1 MGRSSTYGCRYNGP
15 PLASHLDMR
24 TLTLL
29 LLLASIAFPSTK
41 AHGQEADA
49 AEGTRIESAE
59 VSGLALDQLSPG
71 LQRDIDGL
79 KGDRFERE
87 RINRLAQRIEEEH
100 PEVVAAVRTVPRAD
114 AEVRVIFLVARISDD
129 GDLVS
134 NINLRYTVESVEVEG
149 FPYTEISQALRD
161 RLQALVG
168 RRLDADEADDLI
180 DRLEAERPGF
190 DVSRRIE
197 RGSRPGRIRV
207 VFEFSET
214 ERLRWIPF
222 VRSRSRYVY
231 HSEQGWSGVHDIP
244 IGGRDHRATVGF
256 AFDNADDLIEEYS
269 GVRVR
274 FESRRVGT
282 ERVGVGLE
290 VSRFNNTWREATQ
303 FALAGSPAIPEL
315 YRSRLTVEPTATF
328 AFTRHLRAT
337 GGVSFSNLVSL
348 SHSPDSLNANAVV
361 GGLAYTQR
369 WDLDSKS
376 KQSVDAGYEIR
387 SSALDSDLSYRRHF
401 GHASYRYD
409 HDRNTVIANVFLG
422 RVTGQAP
429 LFERFSLG
437 DTSTLRGWNKYDI
450 APAGGDRVFH
460 QSLEYRYHSVGLFV
474 DSGSVWNAGTDQRL
488 RASTGFGILHDNFF
502 MTLAFPLN
510 GDGDNT
516 TFMIGVRF

>member
-1 MGRSSTYGCRYNGP
+1 
-15 PLASHLDMR
+15 MR

-29 LLLASIAFPSTK
+29 LLLASIAVPSTK
-41 AHGQEADA
+41 ASAQEAEA

-71 LQRDIDGL
+71 LQRDIEGL

-100 PEVVAAVRTVPRAD
+100 PEVVAAVRTVPRPD
-114 AEVRVIFLVARISDD
+114 DEIRVIFLVARISDD

-134 NINLRYTVESVEVEG
+134 NINARYTVESVEVQG
-149 FPYTEISQALRD
+149 IPYADISQAMRD
-161 RLQALVG
+161 RLQRLVG
-168 RRLDADEADDLI
+168 GKLDAGEADDLI
-180 DRLEAERPGF
+180 HQLEAERPGY
-190 DVSRRIE
+190 DVSRRLE

-207 VFEFSET
+207 VFEFSES

-282 ERVGVGLE
+282 ERVGVSLE
-290 VSRFNNTWREATQ
+290 VSRLNNTWRDPTQ
-303 FALAGSPAIPEL
+303 LALAGSPAIPEL
-315 YRSRLTVEPTATF
+315 YRTRLTVEPTATF

-348 SHSPDSLNANAVV
+348 SHSPDSQNANALV
-361 GGLAYTQR
+361 GGFAYTQR

-387 SSALDSDLSYRRHF
+387 SSALDSDLNYRRHF

-409 HDRNTVIANVFLG
+409 HDENTVIASVFLG
-422 RVTGQAP
+422 RITGQAP

-450 APAGGDRVFH
+450 APAGGDHVFH
-460 QSLEYRYHSVGLFV
+460 QSLEYRFHNVGLFV
-474 DSGSVWNAGTDQRL
+474 DSGSVWDSGGDKRL

-502 MTLAFPLN
+502 LTLAFPLN
-510 GDGDNT
+510 AGGANT
-516 TFMIGVRF
+516 TFMVGVRF

>member
-1 MGRSSTYGCRYNGP
+1 
-15 PLASHLDMR
+15 MR

-29 LLLASIAFPSTK
+29 LLLASIAVPSTK
-41 AHGQEADA
+41 ATAQEAEA

-71 LQRDIDGL
+71 LQRDIESL
-79 KGDRFERE
+79 KGDRFERD

-100 PEVVAAVRTVPRAD
+100 PDVVAAVRTVPRPD
-114 AEVRVIFLVARISDD
+114 DEVRVIFLVARISDD

-180 DRLEAERPGF
+180 DRLKAERPGF
-190 DVSRRIE
+190 DVSRRIA

-222 VRSRSRYVY
+222 TPSRSKYVY
-231 HSEQGWSGVHDIP
+231 HSDEGWSGLHDIP
-244 IGGRDHRATVGF
+244 MGGRDHRATVGF
-256 AFDNADDLIEEYS
+256 AFDNNDDLVEEYS

-282 ERVGVGLE
+282 ERLGVSLE
-290 VSRFNNTWREATQ
+290 VARFNDTWREPTQ
-303 FALAGSPAIPEL
+303 LALAANPAIPEP
-315 YRSRLTVEPTATF
+315 YRTRLTVEPKATV
-328 AFTRHLRAT
+328 AFTRHLRAI

-348 SHSPDSLNANAVV
+348 SHSPDSQMANAVI
-361 GGLAYTQR
+361 GGVAYTQR
-369 WDLDSKS
+369 WDLDSRS
-376 KQSVDAGYEIR
+376 KQTVDAGYEIR

-409 HDRNTVIANVFLG
+409 HNDNTVIASVFGG

-437 DTSTLRGWNKYDI
+437 DSSTLRGWNKFDI
-450 APAGGDRVFH
+450 APAGGDHVFH
-460 QSLEYRYHSVGLFV
+460 QSLEYRFHNVGLFV
-474 DSGSVWNAGTDQRL
+474 DSGSVWDASTDKRL
-488 RASTGFGILHDNFF
+488 RASTGFGILGDNFF
-502 MTLAFPLN
+502 LTLAFPLN
-510 GDGDNT
+510 AGGANT
-516 TFMIGVRF
+516 AFMMGVRF

>member
-1 MGRSSTYGCRYNGP
+1 
-15 PLASHLDMR
+15 MR

-29 LLLASIAFPSTK
+29 LLLASIAVPSTK
-41 AHGQEADA
+41 ATAQEAEA

-71 LQRDIDGL
+71 LQRDIEGL
-79 KGDRFERE
+79 KGDRFERD

-100 PEVVAAVRTVPRAD
+100 PEVVAAVRTVPRPD
-114 AEVRVIFLVARISDD
+114 DEVRVIFLVARISDD

-134 NINLRYTVESVEVEG
+134 NINLRYPVESVEVEG
-149 FPYTEISQALRD
+149 FPYTEISQTLRD

-180 DRLEAERPGF
+180 DQLEAERPGF
-190 DVSRRIE
+190 DVSRRIA

-222 VRSRSRYVY
+222 TPSRSKYVY
-231 HSEQGWSGVHDIP
+231 HSDEGWSGLHDIP
-244 IGGRDHRATVGF
+244 IGGRDHRATIGF
-256 AFDNADDLIEEYS
+256 AFDNNDDLIEEYS

-282 ERVGVGLE
+282 ERLGVSLE
-290 VSRFNNTWREATQ
+290 VARFNDTWREPTQ
-303 FALAGSPAIPEL
+303 LALAANPAIPEP
-315 YRSRLTVEPTATF
+315 YRTRLTVEPKATV
-328 AFTRHLRAT
+328 AFTRQLRAI

-348 SHSPDSLNANAVV
+348 SHSPDSQMANAVI
-361 GGLAYTQR
+361 GGVAYTQR
-369 WDLDSKS
+369 WDLDSRS
-376 KQSVDAGYEIR
+376 KQTVDAGYEIR

-409 HDRNTVIANVFLG
+409 HNDNTVIASVFGG

-437 DTSTLRGWNKYDI
+437 DSTTLRGWNKFDI
-450 APAGGDRVFH
+450 APAGGDHVFH
-460 QSLEYRYHSVGLFV
+460 QSLEYRFHNVGLFV
-474 DSGSVWNAGTDQRL
+474 DTGSVWDTGTDKRL
-488 RASTGFGILHDNFF
+488 RASSGFGILGDNFF
-502 MTLAFPLN
+502 LTLAFPLN
-510 GDGDNT
+510 AGGANT
-516 TFMIGVRF
+516 TFMMGVRF